1 MDIDIEFQRNLH
13 PKRKSRRVIIVISIT
28 IERNSPLSG
37 LAGVN
42 LKLFYFFLTKNKE
55 FDDITGTISNS
66 KFVGCNLKEFA
77 LNFTAKS

>member
-1 MDIDIEFQRNLH
+1 MDIDIEFQRYLN

-28 IERNSPLSG
+28 IEGNSSLSG
-37 LAGVN
+37 LTRVYLKFFFYKQQKN
-42 LKLFYFFLTKNKE
+42 LQFY
-55 FDDITGTISNS
+55 ITGTISNS